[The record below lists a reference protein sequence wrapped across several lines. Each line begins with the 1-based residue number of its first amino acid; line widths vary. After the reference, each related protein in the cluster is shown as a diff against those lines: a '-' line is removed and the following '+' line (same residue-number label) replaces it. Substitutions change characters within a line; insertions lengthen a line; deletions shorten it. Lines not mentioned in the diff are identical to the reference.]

1 MLTTVRA
8 VTMSIIKSKQMED
21 ANMDDL
27 GKEIIS
33 GSVNI
38 AAEVHNDAMETPI
51 TASAND
57 ELEKNNGSN
66 AKSVLINKL
75 ANNEQRN
82 ATNDS
87 TNPVIEVENN
97 NIDIWD
103 GTFGDEPEELIP
115 DNLITKL
122 QDDNLALKHQVAMH
136 ENYIAILKGDSNAR
150 IGELKNLI
158 KAQTDAITNANNR
171 ITFEHNAVI
180 SANMAIM
187 GKQKQMDS
195 LNDTLIRQTN
205 QITARNTTIT
215 RQDQQINAQA
225 AHINTLERQHD
236 AKLHRIRKQLNK
248 MVRLAVQ
255 RQERQAQA
263 NVTATQR
270 FADEVEALIV
280 EPAEDLEATESD
292 GEGHTD
298 EEHDGAE
305 QEVEVINLID
315 DDEDDD
321 GDQVAGD
328 VQPAPI
334 EQSTRWGYFSS
345 NEHRAAIQLA
355 SVVEQHVVDTQAVD
369 DEEESPSKRVKLTK

>member
-1 MLTTVRA
+1 
-8 VTMSIIKSKQMED
+8 MSTIKTKQMED

-33 GSVNI
+33 GSVNV
-38 AAEVHNDAMETPI
+38 ASEVHDDAMETPT
-51 TASAND
+51 TAPTID
-57 ELEKNNGSN
+57 ELKKNDGIN
-66 AKSVLINKL
+66 AKDGSAKRL
-75 ANNEQRN
+75 ASDEQSSS
-82 ATNDS
+82 TGDS

-103 GTFGDEPEELIP
+103 GAFGDEPEEFTP
-115 DNLITKL
+115 DDLITKL
-122 QDDNLALKHQVAMH
+122 QDENLALKQQVAMH
-136 ENYIAILKGDSNAR
+136 ENYIAILKGDNNAR
-150 IGELKNLI
+150 VGELKNLI
-158 KAQTDAITNANNR
+158 KTQTNAITNANNR
-171 ITFEHNAVI
+171 ITAGNNAVI
-180 SANMAIM
+180 HANMNVM
-187 GKQKQMDS
+187 GKQQQLDS
-195 LNDTLIRQTN
+195 LNETLVRQAN

-225 AHINTLERQHD
+225 AHINTLKRQHD
-236 AKLHRIRKQLNK
+236 AKLNRVRKQLNK

-298 EEHDGAE
+298 EEQGG
-305 QEVEVINLID
+305 EVEVINLID

-321 GDQVAGD
+321 GDQVAGG